1 MMLNE
6 ILATIPPKA
15 DRGNDKVA
23 WSLTNNGAFSTK
35 SAYHL
40 ISKNDTGPN
49 HVVWKSIWKA
59 KVPHRYKSFL
69 WKILKGGLMTNSAR
83 LDRNFSTYDTCPM
96 CQTKSESTIHVLR
109 DCDTAKTLWNLLG
122 VHQLD
127 INFFN
132 YNILDWIY
140 RNISNPSEVVKG
152 IPWPTVITATLSTL
166 WYVRNDR
173 VFNGKIATANQI
185 LFTIFS
191 QATEFN
197 EHLNVKVGV

>member
-1 MMLNE
+1 MPQVWQGICSTWHLVTKGICWSIGDGKQVHFWKDSWLRSGPILHSITNHQLGPNIEDDLVSNMTREGVWATDLFHQHVSPMVLNE

-35 SAYHL
+35 SGYHL
-40 ISKNDTGPN
+40 ISKNDPGPN

-109 DCDTAKTLWNLLG
+109 DCDTAKTL
-122 VHQLD
+122 
-127 INFFN
+127 
-132 YNILDWIY
+132 
-140 RNISNPSEVVKG
+140 
-152 IPWPTVITATLSTL
+152 
-166 WYVRNDR
+166 
-173 VFNGKIATANQI
+173 
-185 LFTIFS
+185 
-191 QATEFN
+191 
-197 EHLNVKVGV
+197 